1 MPIDWQALTNG
12 PLPLDYYA
20 VTVRDGAIVAQKVY
34 YRTDAAPTGLPPF
47 DGLCAAG
54 LLRPFSFGTDDA
66 GNKKYDFALTR
77 EFRAVCHAV
86 ARQYPF
92 FDAERVIAL
101 DSLMQRSGAAQGKI
115 VGMKVQDKTVKS
127 VCLYLRTA
135 LPCTD
140 ERADDAAQLAAAFA
154 RVQAPSC
161 PPPSGKDV
169 QLYLVALDFA
179 QTAFKLKLYYKFL
192 ERSAPAQLV
201 PLLAHSGCAD
211 LAARLLQA
219 GGFLEGFQIALS
231 EEGESFNFYLKPPDA

>member
-54 LLRPFSFGTDDA
+54 LLRTFSFGTDDA
-66 GNKKYDFALTR
+66 GNKKYDFTLVR
-77 EFRAVCHAV
+77 EFRAVCRAV

-92 FDAERVIAL
+92 FDEERVIAL
-101 DSLMQRSGAAQGKI
+101 DALMQRFGAAQGKI
-115 VGMKVQDKTVKS
+115 VGVKVQGKTAKN

-135 LPCTD
+135 LPCGD
-140 ERADDAAQLAAAFA
+140 KRADDAVQQVAAFA
-154 RVQAPSC
+154 RVQTPSC
-161 PPPSGKDV
+161 GLPSGKDV
-169 QLYLVALDFA
+169 LLYLVALDFA